1 MRIGITIVFNG
12 LHHLKHNEWADKLTS
27 MLDYWAIVD
36 GLAANTGSTS
46 WCNQLFAVPSVGRL
60 LEGSLDGTNE
70 YLDMAIAKY
79 PGSVGAVALTG
90 ARHNKDSMMN
100 VGVDMVHQ
108 EFGPTLGKAP
118 PAPSGPHFLW
128 QLDVDEQWT
137 PEQMDA
143 AEQELLASGGTCG
156 CFHADHYVGEHL
168 LARGTWGEGND
179 PVDPLRNA
187 YRRLWLW
194 DGRKFATH
202 EPPVLEGGNGKEVLL
217 LQKPDQPASLGS
229 RFAHY
234 AYFYEKDVEF
244 KEQFYSGHEGLLSR
258 WKALQARPKEDFPR
272 PLSDLITG
280 PWGKTKTE
288 VVWL

>member
-12 LHHLKHNEWADKLTS
+12 LHHLKHNDWAERMSDTLDGWCICEGPSKLGGSTAWCKQIPNS
-27 MLDYWAIVD
+27 YVRRNGSVD
-36 GLAANTGSTS
+36 GTRTYLQALKTS
-46 WCNQLFAVPSVGRL
+46 NHYGNVSLSDIA
-60 LEGSLDGTNE
+60 LENE
-70 YLDMAIAKY
+70 PYWWKSKDEMVNRCLEDAKCLIA
-79 PGSVGAVALTG
+79 PGNS
-90 ARHNKDSMMN
+90 N
-100 VGVDMVHQ
+100 
-108 EFGPTLGKAP
+108 E
-118 PAPSGPHFLW
+118 PHFLW

-137 PEQMDA
+137 PEQMDT
-143 AEQELLASGGTCG
+143 AEQELIASGGSCG

-217 LQKPDQPASLGS
+217 LQKPDQPASVGP

-234 AYFYEKDVEF
+234 AYFYEKDVAF

-258 WKALQARPKEDFPR
+258 WRALQARPKEDFPR

-288 VVWL
+288 VVWH